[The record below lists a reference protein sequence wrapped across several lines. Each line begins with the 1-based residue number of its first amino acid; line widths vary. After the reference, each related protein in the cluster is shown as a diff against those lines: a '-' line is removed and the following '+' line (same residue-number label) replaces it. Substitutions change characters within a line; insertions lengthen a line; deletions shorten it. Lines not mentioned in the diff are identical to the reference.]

1 MNRTNRFFSFATG
14 CALAI
19 AIAAPPLRG
28 ATPTVDQR
36 AVKFGT
42 TIPATCFAGDIFFK
56 TDATAGSNLYACVAL
71 NTWVV
76 QGGSTVIN
84 GGDVSGFTETRT
96 SNTVMTTGLTAS
108 IVNVK
113 FGTVVQSIAS
123 GGTVTLGTSSCA
135 AGGLVWKSITPSGV
149 LQIDANTN
157 VNLVNVSVTGFV
169 KGSNTVAG
177 TPSGNFPMYRLSC
190 GNSAADQWDT
200 NMILDLRAFYTQKNV
215 VGGTFVIPT
224 EGGTGTTS
232 LDIDPARIQGTD
244 PNLMTAG
251 LVTPGAGSPLCTS
264 ANGGATTA
272 GCPASAPSI
281 SDTFANLGSH
291 ACSAANSGQLYF
303 TNGAADLD
311 GMVAVCD
318 GISTWKWKYR
328 GIDVTP
334 PAISVFGNAFNAG
347 NNSAFAAANPG
358 VSFTGGNP
366 GTGTNWAIRGQ
377 STSFTKG
384 QTVTLGL
391 IPMILGGGAGNI
403 PSACGLYFHDAG
415 TRTFEIGYAVQGN
428 SPPYL
433 DVGFSDTNANDHFP
447 SNNHVYMN
455 GMSPF
460 FIRVAGD
467 PFTISFSWDKKT
479 WVPFLAT
486 TWSTYVTTPTTVG
499 IWCSDQI
506 NSQVGGIVSPNR
518 IHVID
523 WSLQ

>member
-1 MNRTNRFFSFATG
+1 MNGIRKSLFFATG

-19 AIAAPPLRG
+19 AFTAPPMYA
-28 ATPTVDQR
+28 ATATVDQR

-42 TIPATCFAGDIFFK
+42 TLPATCFAGDIFFK

-96 SNTVMTTGLTAS
+96 SNTVMTTTIPAG

-113 FGTVVQSIAS
+113 FGSVVQPIAT
-123 GGTVTLGTSSCA
+123 GGTVTLGASSCS
-135 AGGLVWKSITPSGV
+135 AGGLVWKSVTPSGV

-169 KGSNTVAG
+169 KGSNTAAG
-177 TPSGNFPMYRLSC
+177 APNGNFPMYRLSC
-190 GNSAADQWDT
+190 GNSGVDQWDS
-200 NMILDLRAFYTQKNV
+200 NMILDLRAFYSQKNV
-215 VGGTFVIPT
+215 AGGTFLTPT
-224 EGGTGTTS
+224 EGVTGTTS
-232 LDIDPARIQGTD
+232 LDIDPARIQGTE
-244 PNLMTAG
+244 PSLMTAG
-251 LVTPGAGSPLCTS
+251 VVAPGAGSPLCTS

-281 SDTFANLGSH
+281 SDTFANLGAHS
-291 ACSAANSGQLYF
+291 CSAGNAGQLYF

-318 GISTWKWKYR
+318 GVSTWKWKYR

-334 PAISVFGNAFNAG
+334 PTAAVFGNAFNTG
-347 NNSAFAAANPG
+347 NNSSFAAANPG

-366 GTGTNWAIRGQ
+366 GSGTNWAIRGQ

-384 QTVTLGL
+384 QTVTLG
-391 IPMILGGGAGNI
+391 IVPMILGGGGSNV
-403 PSACGLYFHDAG
+403 PSACGLYFHDAA
-415 TRTFEIGYAVQGN
+415 TRTFAIGYAVQGN

-433 DVGFSDTNANDHFP
+433 DVGFSDTGTNDHFP

-479 WVPFLAT
+479 WVPFLAAA
-486 TWSTYVTTPTTVG
+486 WSTYVATPTTAG

-518 IHVID
+518 MHAID

>member
-1 MNRTNRFFSFATG
+1 MKISRLSIFATG
-14 CALAI
+14 CTLALVLA
-19 AIAAPPLRG
+19 
-28 ATPTVDQR
+28 ATPLCAATATVDQR

-42 TIPATCFAGDIFFK
+42 TLPATCWAGDIFFK

-76 QGGSTVIN
+76 QGGGSIIVN

-96 SNTVMTTGLTAS
+96 SNTVMTTTLTSS

-113 FGTVVQSIAS
+113 FGNVVQSIAS
-123 GGTVTLGTSSCA
+123 GGSVTLGTSSCS

-157 VNLVNVSVTGFV
+157 VNLTNVGVSGFV
-169 KGSNTVAG
+169 KGSNTAAS

-190 GNSAADQWDT
+190 GSTADQWDS
-200 NMILDLRAFYTQKNV
+200 NMILDLRAFYSQKNV
-215 VGGTFVIPT
+215 AGGTFVTPT
-224 EGGTGTTS
+224 EGITGTTS

-244 PNLMTAG
+244 PALLTAG
-251 LVTPGAGSPLCTS
+251 LVAPVAGSPLCTS

-272 GCPASAPSI
+272 GCPATAPSI
-281 SDTFANLGSH
+281 SDAFANLGAH
-291 ACSAANSGQLYF
+291 TCSQANSGQLYF

-311 GMVAVCD
+311 GMYAICD
-318 GISTWKWKYR
+318 GASTWKWKYR

-334 PAISVFGNAFNAG
+334 PATSVFANAFNAG

-358 VSFTGGNP
+358 VSFVGGNP
-366 GTGTNWAIRGQ
+366 GSGTNWAIRGQ
-377 STSFTKG
+377 STPFTKS
-384 QTVTLGL
+384 QTVTLGI
-391 IPMILGGGAGNI
+391 IPMTLGGGVSNI
-403 PSACGLYFHDAG
+403 PSACGLYFHDSG
-415 TRTFEIGYAVQGN
+415 TRTFAIGYAVQGN

-433 DVGFSDTNANDHFP
+433 DVGFRDTSTNDHFP

-455 GMSPF
+455 GMSPV

-479 WVPFLAT
+479 WVPFLAAA
-486 TWSTYVTTPTTVG
+486 WSAYVTTPTTAG